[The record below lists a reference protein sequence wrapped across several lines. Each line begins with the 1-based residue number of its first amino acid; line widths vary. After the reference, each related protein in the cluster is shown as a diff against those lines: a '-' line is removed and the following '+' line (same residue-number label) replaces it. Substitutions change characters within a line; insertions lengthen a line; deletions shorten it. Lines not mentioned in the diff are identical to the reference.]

1 MRCVYCEAP
10 EIKERKIVQTKYSFA
25 FPTNIPI
32 VPGHV
37 LVCPIRC
44 VKDLYD
50 LTNEE
55 KLDLINLVFTIQQAL
70 KKTFNAEGFNI
81 AYNQGEVAGQN
92 IPHLHVHVLP
102 RKNGD
107 AGITEYEPRK
117 FLYRPGSRETIPEN
131 ELKEIAELIKNNI
144 LI

>member
-1 MRCVYCEAP
+1 M
-10 EIKERKIVQTKYSFA
+10 
-25 FPTNIPI
+25 
-32 VPGHV
+32 
-37 LVCPIRC
+37 
-44 VKDLYD
+44 
-50 LTNEE
+50 
-55 KLDLINLVFTIQQAL
+55 